1 MLLFLSLVIVVFI
14 LVLVCILWIICRS
27 CPKVKG
33 WLLIIWRKIFWN
45 TIIRAVLESS
55 LGILLGSMIKTGLLS
70 TDGAL
75 QIFYSILTIAQITL
89 IVVLAITIPIFL
101 YFKNNVLEEKA
112 FIDKYGTLIMNMHR
126 RDYGHKLYYTFF
138 LARRLIL
145 AALIIYCIELPN
157 VQIMVI
163 TFSTSI

>member
-1 MLLFLSLVIVVFI
+1 MLIMCISVLSVI
-14 LVLVCILWIICRS
+14 LVLIAILWIICRS

-45 TIIRAVLESS
+45 TIIRTILESS
-55 LGILLGSMIKTGLLS
+55 LGLLLGSMIKTGLLS

-75 QIFYSILTIAQITL
+75 QIFYSILTIAQIAL
-89 IVVLAITIPIFL
+89 IVVLAVTIPIFL

-112 FIDKYGTLIMNMHR
+112 FIEKYGTLTMNMHR

-138 LARRLIL
+138 LSRRLIL
-145 AALIIYCIELPN
+145 AALITYCSDLPN

-163 TFSTSI
+163 TFATSI

>member
-1 MLLFLSLVIVVFI
+1 MLIMCISVLSVI
-14 LVLVCILWIICRS
+14 LVLIAILWIICRS

-45 TIIRAVLESS
+45 TIIRTILESS
-55 LGILLGSMIKTGLLS
+55 LGLLLGSMIKTSLLS

-75 QIFYSILTIAQITL
+75 QIFYSILTIAFIAL
-89 IVVLAITIPIFL
+89 IVVLAVTIPIFL

-112 FIDKYGTLIMNMHR
+112 FIEKYGTLTMNMHR

-138 LARRLIL
+138 LSRRLIL
-145 AALIIYCIELPN
+145 ATLITYCKNLPN

-163 TFSTSI
+163 TFATSI